1 MKYKIVFSYD
11 GANYYG
17 FAKQPNKKTIQG
29 ELERVFSLILN
40 QKIIIKSSGRTDR
53 GVHALAQ
60 VADFECDKI
69 LDNNKVL
76 HQINKALNK
85 DIFVKSLAKVPLNFS
100 SRLSSKK
107 KVYEYRINI
116 KEYNP
121 LKRNY
126 ECFLNKLSN
135 LDEMI
140 EASQL
145 FVGKHNFK
153 NFTSKETDV
162 FNFVREIFEI
172 KVKKTSSNIV
182 FTFNGD
188 GFMRYEIRKIMGLLM
203 EIGKGNMSKYIVL
216 KNLDTSSRHIL
227 IYQAPPQGLYL
238 KKVIY

>member
-11 GANYYG
+11 GTNYYG

-40 QKIIIKSSGRTDR
+40 QKIIIKSSGRTDK
-53 GVHALAQ
+53 GVHALVQ
-60 VADFECDKI
+60 VADFECDKV
-69 LDNNKVL
+69 LDKDKVL
-76 HQINKALNK
+76 HQINKAINK
-85 DIFVKSLAKVPLNFS
+85 DIFIKSLVKVPLNFS
-100 SRLSSKK
+100 SRLSAKK

-126 ECFLNKLSN
+126 ECYINKLSN
-135 LDEMI
+135 LEDMI

-145 FVGKHNFK
+145 FVGKHDFK
-153 NFTSKETDV
+153 NFTSKESDI

-172 KVKKTSSNIV
+172 KVKKTSSMII
-182 FTFNGD
+182 FTFVGD
-188 GFMRYEIRKIMGLLM
+188 GFMRYEIRKIMGLLI
-203 EIGKGNMSKYIVL
+203 EIGKNNLSQDLVL
-216 KNLDTSSRHIL
+216 MNLDTSSRNIL